1 MNVKSTELN
10 GKSLVSWKSV
20 FGTRRLPG
28 HRPEQSLQAAHVDG
42 NVRKQSVTY
51 YYQHLSIYLF
61 TKTYFLLLYLVF
73 MEYFIKCAEFTSLLR
88 YLTIEHD

>member
-42 NVRKQSVTY
+42 NVRKECHLLLPALK
-51 YYQHLSIYLF
+51 HLSFCQNLLSVALF
-61 TKTYFLLLYLVF
+61 GFHGILYK
-73 MEYFIKCAEFTSLLR
+73 MY
-88 YLTIEHD
+88 